1 MRRDDARCE
10 TINLLSWR
18 NLCGVGIWKIR
29 KKKEKRKEG
38 RKAQFEVVCKNQH
51 KMNEKNIG
59 NY

>member
-1 MRRDDARCE
+1 MRRDDARQS
-10 TINLLSWR
+10 INLGEIFVVL
-18 NLCGVGIWKIR
+18 GFGKEEKR
-29 KKKEKRKEG
+29 KKKERKEG